1 MTIKQEVENLKKVN
15 ESLSNIINLQN
26 SQILELHTKIDYLIE
41 YQTGN
46 WKIKD
51 KKMTFY
57 KLNNEVLEEYDL
69 LNANGK
75 PTNTSVF
82 ERVKL

>member
-1 MTIKQEVENLKKVN
+1 MTIKQEIENLKKVN